1 MRNGA
6 VRDGVYAMT
15 RYGIVNGMGNGAFE
29 PQSSCSAEQAVTM
42 FSRLPKKGIR
52 DKMVSI
58 ACIRKR
64 KYFFCN
70 E

>member
-29 PQSSCSAEQAVTM
+29 PQSSCSAEQAVAM
-42 FSRLPKKGIR
+42 FSRLPKKVFGI
-52 DKMVSI
+52 KWGI
-58 ACIRKR
+58 
-64 KYFFCN
+64 
-70 E
+70 